1 MKSSNSGPVV
11 LQNAA
16 VANGDGVKLLLDGYN
31 HVILAITG
39 PFSAN
44 VHLEV
49 TMDDVNWFE
58 ISTTDLTSTNPGTKV
73 KTITAPTIT
82 TCDLIGGAT
91 YFRARVS
98 GYTSG
103 AVTIIANAHAG

>member
-16 VANGDGVKLLLDGYN
+16 AADGNGTKLLLDGFN
-31 HVILAITG
+31 HVIISITG
-39 PFSAN
+39 TFNAS
-44 VHLEV
+44 VHLEI
-49 TMDDVNWFE
+49 TIDDVNWFE
-58 ISTTDLTSTNPGTKV
+58 ISASDLTTTNPGTKV

-91 YFRARVS
+91 YFRTRISNYV
-98 GYTSG
+98 SG
-103 AVTIIANAHAG
+103 AVTCIANAHAG